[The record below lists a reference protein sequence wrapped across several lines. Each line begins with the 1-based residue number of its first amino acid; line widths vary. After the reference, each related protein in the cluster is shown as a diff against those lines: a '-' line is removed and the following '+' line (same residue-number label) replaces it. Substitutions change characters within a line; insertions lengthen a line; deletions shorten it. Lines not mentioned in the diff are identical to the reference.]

1 MTRVTN
7 DVVLIKHIGG
17 QLSVFIGWFIQARF
31 SVGCFV
37 YRTLRDQK
45 KVTILQFERRGV
57 PAEWHNAPRPV
68 HTPAEVPLHK
78 VLYGTTF
85 PGTLFSLSP
94 FAEVVG
100 GHEYNHSRIEM
111 HVAKPILYFESDA
124 RAVCSRIHSNVA
136 EIGNVCCDVVNSRFG
151 GVRRDRHSELVRRK
165 GIVRTHNSMDT

>member
-1 MTRVTN
+1 MVRTGQTHRRMVRTWHSPGSTAGDDSAVRAPKRPSRVAQRPATSS
-7 DVVLIKHIGG
+7 HTCGS
-17 QLSVFIGWFIQARF
+17 SVTPGVEMGHRF
-31 SVGCFV
+31 QEPF
-37 YRTLRDQK
+37 
-45 KVTILQFERRGV
+45 
-57 PAEWHNAPRPV
+57 
-68 HTPAEVPLHK
+68 
-78 VLYGTTF
+78 
-85 PGTLFSLSP
+85 FSLTP